1 MNLCKR
7 LALSLVIV
15 CSIPRICRAD
25 DLKYAGSAAELTIQS
40 VSDRAI
46 KMILSPL
53 DAQGRPRPGPPTTA
67 FLATGGRP
75 VLAIRKLDNA
85 QDIVVGDM
93 RCRIQ
98 ARPLSIAL
106 TTMAGK
112 LVQELTIADDGSCSF
127 LTEAPVLGL
136 GEGAAQ
142 FDRRGSQF
150 RMLNGQRAPLL
161 PTHGGTIP
169 VPFLIGTDGWALF
182 IQSPW
187 GELDLRQ
194 GKGRFLPRPET
205 LGKEPLQVF
214 IMQLREPAD
223 ALVEFTRLTGKAVM
237 PPRWVLG
244 YMQSHRTLADSVEP
258 VQIAK
263 TFRDKQLP
271 CDAVIYLGTGYC
283 PAGWN
288 KGHGTFE
295 FNPKTFAH
303 PEESVQ
309 KLHELNLKLVLH
321 INQAP
326 RNLFGAS
333 VKEQSEARNHI
344 HNYWARHQELMKL
357 GVDGWWPDDGDE
369 LPIEARLAR
378 HRCYFEGPLED
389 RPHERPWSL
398 HRNGYAGAQ
407 RYGGWIWSGD
417 VQSRWAT
424 LAAHVPVGINHSLSL
439 TPFWGTDIGGF
450 VPTREFTGELYARWF
465 QFAAFTPLF
474 RSHGRTWKLRLPWGW
489 NTGEFGPIEAQSG
502 PAATELH
509 NAAIEP
515 ICRKYLELRYQLL
528 SYNYSLFREACDRG
542 LPPMRALWLHYPDDP
557 EAVKLGDEYL
567 WGRDLLVAPVTEK
580 GAVERKLYLPQGD
593 WYDFWTNE
601 RRPGKR
607 AITQSV
613 DLATLPLYV
622 RAGAI
627 VPLEP
632 VRQYVDQK
640 VEEPAIVRIYTGQ
653 DGQFR
658 WYEDD
663 GHTLDYQRG
672 KFTWTRL
679 SWNDRASRLTIEPD
693 IATGSLAATPK
704 TLVVELVPLGKK
716 QTLRYESKRLEVQF

>member
-1 MNLCKR
+1 MNKWSR
-7 LALSLVIV
+7 LAIAFTLFA
-15 CSIPRICRAD
+15 SIPTICQAD
-25 DLKYAGSAAELTIQS
+25 GLQYAGNPAALTIQQ
-40 VSDRAI
+40 VSERTVKVVLA
-46 KMILSPL
+46 PL
-53 DAQGRPRPGPPTTA
+53 DAQGQPRPAPPSTA
-67 FLATGGRP
+67 LVAPNGRN
-75 VLAIRKLDNA
+75 LLTIRKLDDAQVVNA
-85 QDIVVGDM
+85 GEL

-98 ARPLSIAL
+98 ARPLSISL
-106 TTMAGK
+106 STGSGK
-112 LVQELTIADDGSCSF
+112 LVQEVSIADDGSCTF
-127 LTEAPVLGL
+127 HTDAPVLGL

-142 FDRRGSQF
+142 FDRRGNQF
-150 RMLNGQRAPLL
+150 RMLNGQRAPFLA
-161 PTHGGTIP
+161 THGGTIP

-187 GELDLRQ
+187 GEFDLRE
-194 GKGRFLPRPET
+194 GKGLFKPRSDA

-214 IMQLREPAD
+214 ITQLREPAD
-223 ALVEFTRLTGKAVM
+223 ALAEYTRLSGKAVM

-244 YMQSHRTLADSVEP
+244 YMQSHRTLADSDEP

-288 KGHGTFE
+288 LGHGTFE

-303 PEESVQ
+303 PEDSIK
-309 KLHELNLKLVLH
+309 KLHDLNLKVVLH
-321 INQAP
+321 INHAP

-333 VKEQSEARNHI
+333 VNEASDARNHI
-344 HNYWARHQELMKL
+344 HNYWARHHELMKL

-389 RPHERPWSL
+389 RPNERPWAL

-417 VQSRWAT
+417 VQSQWAT
-424 LAAHVPVGINHSLSL
+424 LAAHVPVGVNHSLSL

-450 VPTREFTGELYARWF
+450 VPTQEFTGELYARWF

-489 NTGEFGPIEAQSG
+489 NTGEFGPVESRSG
-502 PAATELH
+502 PPETELH

-515 ICRKYLELRYQLL
+515 ICRKYLELRYKLL
-528 SYNYSLFREACDRG
+528 SYNYALIREACDSG

-567 WGRDLLVAPVTEK
+567 WGHDLLVAPVTTK
-580 GAVERKLYLPQGD
+580 GAVERKLYLPEGD
-593 WYDFWTNE
+593 WYDFWTGE
-601 RRPGKR
+601 RQPGKR
-607 AITQSV
+607 LITRVV

-632 VRQYVDQK
+632 VRQYVAQK
-640 VEEPAIVRIYTGQ
+640 VEEPATVRIYSGK

-663 GHTLDYQRG
+663 GHTLDYQNG
-672 KFTWTRL
+672 KFSWTRL
-679 SWNDRASRLTIEPD
+679 SWDDRANKLTIEPD
-693 IATGSLAATPK
+693 AATGALAAAPK
-704 TLVVELVPLGKK
+704 ALVVEVMPQGKK
-716 QTLRYESKRLEVQF
+716 QTVKYEGKRLEIQF